1 MDHQNKQISN
11 ATASGETKFLDIE
24 MATIHQD
31 KGEDTHKPLQQDPAA
46 VGEKLEDRLTMEQE
60 KTKGFKAGHLRE
72 LASGKE
78 DSSPILEQVPD
89 DVHHNDERIPPEVLP
104 APNYDPPRHPTTA
117 DIEKVIGNVSAGKH
131 ESHICLNGLIQ
142 LLCCG

>member
-11 ATASGETKFLDIE
+11 ATVGGENKLLNIE
-24 MATIHQD
+24 MAPIHQD
-31 KGEDTHKPLQQDPAA
+31 KSEDTRKPLQQDPAA

-89 DVHHNDERIPPEVLP
+89 DVHHNDDYAPPEILP
-104 APNYDPPRHPTTA
+104 APSNDSPKHSAATE
-117 DIEKVIGNVSAGKH
+117 DVEKAVGSVPEGKQGL
-131 ESHICLNGLIQ
+131 HI
-142 LLCCG
+142 